1 VILLRDLMG
10 RHLDR
15 KEKKGKKNHFHHLK
29 EKKTGGRYNR

>member
-15 KEKKGKKNHFHHLK
+15 KEKKGKKKSFSPPERK
-29 EKKTGGRYNR
+29 EDRRALQ